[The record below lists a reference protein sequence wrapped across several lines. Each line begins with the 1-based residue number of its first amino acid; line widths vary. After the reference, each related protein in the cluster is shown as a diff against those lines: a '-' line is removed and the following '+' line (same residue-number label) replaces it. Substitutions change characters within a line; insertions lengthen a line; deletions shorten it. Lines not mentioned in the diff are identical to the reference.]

1 MVPVKEKDMKPV
13 GYKAVER
20 VLSIETVLHFR
31 YSYLSEKGQRKTL
44 IEDGQELHIYPS
56 QYNPGESVIDQL
68 VFALKY
74 DGVNLEILKA
84 VFEKLGPGAVKH
96 YVKSHPVSKYAR
108 VLWYLYEFLTG
119 ESLKLPDVSAGNYV
133 EILDK
138 EIYFTDYPLRSR
150 RHRVVDNMLGVRDF
164 CPTVRKTDKL
174 QVFILKDLSDK
185 AKKLIAK
192 YPAEVVRKA
201 AQYLYTK
208 ETLTS
213 FDIEREK
220 PSPKRAAKFI
230 NMLQNAAM
238 TQKLGK
244 ELLIEVQ
251 NAVVDE
257 RFAMSGYRITQ
268 NYIGESVGTRRI
280 VHYVAPLHE
289 DVGGMMSGLFES
301 SRRMSG
307 IVDPVVYAAAV
318 SFALVYIHPFDDGN
332 GRVHRYVI
340 HHILKQEGFTPEGT
354 IFPVSATMLA
364 NLQNYDKC
372 LETFS
377 KKIMSLLDF
386 TIDERGEITVKNKT
400 ADHYRYMDLTHA
412 AEYLYETVERTIK
425 KEFVEELDFLVQ
437 RSHAVKAMMD
447 VADMPDKLI
456 DLFIKIALEQNGHI
470 SKAKKKSVFHMLNDS
485 EIDELEKI
493 VRNSFKRPHAMQKL

>member
-1 MVPVKEKDMKPV
+1 
-13 GYKAVER
+13 
-20 VLSIETVLHFR
+20 
-31 YSYLSEKGQRKTL
+31 
-44 IEDGQELHIYPS
+44 
-56 QYNPGESVIDQL
+56 
-68 VFALKY
+68 
-74 DGVNLEILKA
+74 
-84 VFEKLGPGAVKH
+84 
-96 YVKSHPVSKYAR
+96 
-108 VLWYLYEFLTG
+108 
-119 ESLKLPDVSAGNYV
+119 
-133 EILDK
+133 
-138 EIYFTDYPLRSR
+138 
-150 RHRVVDNMLGVRDF
+150 MLGVRDF

-174 QVFILKDLSDK
+174 QMFILKNLSDE
-185 AKKLIAK
+185 AKKIIAK

-201 AQYLYTK
+201 TQYLYTK

-213 FDIEREK
+213 FSIEREK

-230 NMLQNAAM
+230 NMLENAAM

-257 RFAMSGYRITQ
+257 RFAMSGYRSTQ

-289 DVGGMMSGLFES
+289 DVGGMMFGLFES
-301 SRRMSG
+301 LRRMSG

-364 NLQNYDKC
+364 NLQEYDKC

-386 TIDERGEITVKNKT
+386 TIDELGEITVKNKT

-437 RSHAVKAMMD
+437 RSHAVKGMRD
-447 VADMPDKLI
+447 VVDMPDKLI
-456 DLFIKIALEQNGHI
+456 DLFIKIALEQNGQI
-470 SKAKKKSVFHMLNDS
+470 SKVKKKTVFHMLKDS
-485 EIDELEKI
+485 EVDELEEI
-493 VRNSFKRPHAMQKL
+493 VSNSFKRPHAAQKP